1 MRCNNKFCRLMC
13 VCFVCVLVLVQVCV
27 QVGAQEKSVLFSYR
41 GGRNYILVEKTDL
54 LRYDNAKYT
63 GLMSREVQSF
73 VSESNALKSHSSDG
87 NASGEALY
95 YDGYFYVVQDTKHK
109 KRVVL
114 EGIHDSISSQFKITK
129 DGELVMIEDNGYPS
143 FRSFPSYPSG
153 KVKVGDSWQA
163 QGMRAVDPL
172 NTGIVTKMPIMVQYT
187 FVREDVYNGEAVYV
201 LNAAWATRYG
211 LSYID
216 ADGDPSLKSAQGKHD
231 ATIIVSQKIGN
242 ALVVK
247 DTVDETF
254 LYDDGNQVRFKG
266 TISLFTKYP
275 PSYNKNDVVSAV
287 KRTLPVLNDSSLD
300 VRETEKGIR
309 ITIDLKF
316 KADSAELLDSE
327 KLRLDKIASVLKESA
342 PDSHYL
348 IEGHTA
354 STGNPSGEQR
364 LSEKRA
370 RSVAEALASRGI
382 SAQQFVC
389 SGKGSS
395 VPVDDNATAQGRA
408 KNRRVEITILQ

>member
-1 MRCNNKFCRLMC
+1 MICCKKSCLCLC
-13 VCFVCVLVLVQVCV
+13 VVMLNVLCLAVY
-27 QVGAQEKSVLFSYR
+27 AQDKSVSFSYK
-41 GGRNYILVEKTDL
+41 GGRNYVLVEKTDL
-54 LRYDNAKYT
+54 LRYDNNKYT

-73 VSESNALKSHSSDG
+73 VAENSSVKSGVEDG
-87 NASGEALY
+87 SLY

-114 EGIHDSISSQFKITK
+114 EGIHDSISSAFKITK
-129 DGELVMIEDNGYPS
+129 DGELIMIEDNGYPS

-153 KVKVGDSWQA
+153 KVKAGDSWTA
-163 QGMRAVDPL
+163 RGIRAVDPL
-172 NTGIVTKMPIMVQYT
+172 NTGTVTKIPMLVQYT
-187 FVREDVYNGEAVYV
+187 FEREDVYNGEDVYV
-201 LNAAWATRYG
+201 LSARWATRYG
-211 LSYID
+211 MSYID
-216 ADGDPSLKSAQGKHD
+216 ADGDPTLESAQGKHD
-231 ATIIVSQKIGN
+231 ATIIVSKKVGN

-254 LYDDGNQVRFKG
+254 LYEDGNQIRLKG

-275 PSYNKNDVVSAV
+275 PAYNKTDVISAMN
-287 KRTLPVLNDSSLD
+287 KSRTVLSDDSFDVLD
-300 VRETEKGIR
+300 TEKGIR

-354 STGNPSGEQR
+354 STGNPLGEQR
-364 LSEKRA
+364 LSEDRA

-382 SAQQFVC
+382 SAQQFIC